1 MKESFPVPARY
12 PLLPLALALM
22 AAAPAWSQSAAPVAA
37 TLGEV
42 VVIGTTPVAGTAI
55 PLEKF
60 AGNVQT
66 LSHGALDTPTAD
78 LSQRLSQSLGSMNI
92 NDTQGNPF
100 SVDLNYRGFTA
111 SPALGTPQGLSVFL
125 DGMRINEPFGDVVSW
140 DLLPQLI
147 VDKVTVIP
155 GSNPVYGLNTLG
167 GAISMTSKN
176 GSAMSG
182 SQGGISLGS
191 FGRKSVDAE
200 HGSHD
205 DDGNLYLAASVYND
219 NGWAGNN
226 PSQVRQFFGKY
237 TAYLDRG
244 EIAVSLLAADN
255 LLYGNQSVPLSMLDN
270 AQQGYS
276 HPDYSATQNLTLNV
290 QGNWAADA
298 SNSYAGN
305 VYYRSLT
312 RDILNSN
319 VNNPPNMSTNDASC
333 VLSADCPASN
343 LLAHYTQSIL
353 GANAQWTNTDPV
365 WNLNQVFTL
374 GLNAEFSRTQ
384 FDNQGQYA
392 TLDASN
398 GTVGVSAYT
407 AQAHVQSDNQ
417 RLGLFATS
425 TIDASDALA
434 ITASARYDYAALTL
448 SGQSCVDNML
458 CDSNSSIAAGT
469 LTDVSGAHAY
479 QRLNPSLGLTYVLA
493 PSWIV
498 FANYAEGFRTPSA
511 IELACADPAVPC
523 SGVPNAFGADPELK
537 PVVSRT
543 YEIGMRGNFSD
554 RMKWRTAYYRT
565 ALENDILF
573 NQSSLNSGYF
583 SNVGQTLRQGLELG
597 LDGRVG
603 TVDYAVDL
611 DWIEAS
617 YQSSFLVANPANSAP
632 TVPVKPGD
640 FIPGIPQWVF
650 KGRVSYALDGK
661 TRLGLALQSQGPTY
675 ARGDDNNADRNGQV
689 PGFSTI
695 KLDINH
701 SVNKR
706 FNLYA
711 GISNLLDAK
720 YAGYGV
726 LASNN
731 VSTGAYEQF
740 RSLGAPRTL
749 YAGVQAKF

>member
-12 PLLPLALALM
+12 PLLALALM

-219 NGWAGNN
+219 DGWAANN

-290 QGNWAADA
+290 QGNWAMDA

-353 GANAQWTNTDPV
+353 GANTQWTNTDPV

>member
-37 TLGEV
+37 TLSEV

-55 PLEKF
+55 PIEKF

-219 NGWAGNN
+219 NGWAANN

-237 TAYLDRG
+237 TVYLDRG

-290 QGNWAADA
+290 QGNWAMDA

-353 GANAQWTNTDPV
+353 GTNAQWTNTDPV

-597 LDGRVG
+597 LDGRLG

>member
-219 NGWAGNN
+219 NGWAANN

-244 EIAVSLLAADN
+244 EVAVSLLAADN

-353 GANAQWTNTDPV
+353 GTNAQWTNTDPV

>member
-55 PLEKF
+55 PIEKF

-219 NGWAGNN
+219 NGWAANN

-244 EIAVSLLAADN
+244 EVAVSLLAADN

-290 QGNWAADA
+290 QGNWAMDA

>member
-55 PLEKF
+55 PIEKF

-219 NGWAGNN
+219 NGWAANN

-244 EIAVSLLAADN
+244 EVAVSLLAADN